1 MWVMQTLILWNDIWL
16 WLDKHGEQISSV
28 NAERIVANGAPLYY
42 VPLLFEI
49 DDMSG
54 NRSKK
59 WNIHYAANFV
69 NATLNHK
76 IMQAERSINLLA
88 ISQHAQPL
96 EIMEA
101 LTDQIK
107 FVFFHLMTSA

>member
-1 MWVMQTLILWNDIWL
+1 
-16 WLDKHGEQISSV
+16 
-28 NAERIVANGAPLYY
+28 
-42 VPLLFEI
+42 
-49 DDMSG
+49 MSG
-54 NRSKK
+54 NQSKK

-69 NATLNHK
+69 NATLHHK

-107 FVFFHLMTSA
+107 FVYVHPMTAS